1 KIHMNAKKI
10 MGAVLVALLALT
22 ALAGVG
28 AAADG
33 IPTIFVYQTAPGY
46 TGTWINEEDGVTKI
60 TFDSEMVIGKNI
72 KEGIYVNATDG
83 KIYISYPTGIVNAAN
98 GLIGGTV
105 AAEGEV
111 NFTGATGTNNV
122 AAVGLIFTSPSGVVS
137 TTFSDK
143 DFMQTT
149 DVGPFN
155 LSADVESGLWKVQTY
170 FGKTDL
176 VDNGLPTEFWAGKD
190 VYTFTIAPTD
200 VTITADKDSVV
211 QGNPIKITVTGIPG
225 ETYAVKVSGGKLD
238 VYPGQPGVGDSGE
251 LDSFEVTTGDNGKIT
266 FSVKSDKKGD
276 FTIAVWEIPELGA
289 AAPAEAEAE
298 VEVTVEKGE
307 LTAESVEDSY
317 IIGTKMKLTGTNSIG
332 GELDYYI
339 AGTNYDLVK
348 LVESEGKK
356 DGTAWSVTLAFP
368 ADADLPDAGTYTIYV
383 TTETNPQYDD
393 NDELKEAITEVPY
406 TTVSVALKQPFLS
419 VTEAPEIVV
428 QGAEAEIKGT
438 AEATKTLAVYLFGT
452 NYFNAATND
461 DNSKFGAAYKANGVE
476 FIEVKKNAF
485 TITLNESLTESLAAG
500 QYFMVIQHPM
510 YDKLFNIY
518 ATADNISVAATEGN
532 ALAAGT
538 ALFDVKDRQKANAA
552 QALCDELDAQ
562 KIDDMYVKLSFIV
575 AAGTSTINPIP
586 AEVAQ
591 GTKLTVSGSTNL
603 GEGELVTVEMLST
616 AFAAVPKETVGSASF
631 ISLITKTDKDGN
643 WEVTF
648 DTSNLNVDEYTVTA
662 AVEGFDSSSTVKVNV
677 IEGAP
682 DTPDTPDTPDVP
694 DTPDTPDEPTEP
706 ETPGFGALAAL
717 AGLGAVAVLLL
728 RRE

>member
-1 KIHMNAKKI
+1 MNAKKI

-22 ALAGVG
+22 AFAGVG

-33 IPTIFVYQTAPGY
+33 IPTIFVYQESTGY

-60 TFDSEMVIGKNI
+60 TFNSQGAVVGKNI

-83 KIYISYPTGIVNAAN
+83 KVYISYPTGIVNANN

-105 AAEGEV
+105 AADGTV
-111 NFTGATGTNNV
+111 QFTAPGVPATTPVTN
-122 AAVGLIFTSPSGVVS
+122 VGLIFTSPSGVVS
-137 TTFSDK
+137 TYFAGTDFETFSS
-143 DFMQTT
+143 QGAIPLT
-149 DVGPFN
+149 GQ
-155 LSADVESGLWKVQTY
+155 DVETGVWKVQTY
-170 FGKTDL
+170 FG
-176 VDNGLPTEFWAGKD
+176 GSSMSSSLPTEFWAGKD

-211 QGNPIKITVTGIPG
+211 QGNPIKITVTGVPNTDYDIKF
-225 ETYAVKVSGGKLD
+225 TGGQLI
-238 VYPGQPGVGDSGE
+238 VYDGQPGVTG
-251 LDSFEVTTGDNGKIT
+251 TTGVAVSSIDVKTGNDGKIT
-266 FSVKSDKKGD
+266 FSVKSAKKAEV
-276 FTIAVWEIPELGA
+276 TVAVYENNAPA
-289 AAPAEAEAE
+289 AAEAEAE
-298 VEVTVEKGE
+298 VTVTIEKGE
-307 LTAESVEDSY
+307 LTAESAEDSY

-332 GELDYYI
+332 GELDYYVK
-339 AGTNYDLVK
+339 GTNYDLVK

-368 ADADLPDAGTYTIYV
+368 AGADLPDAGTYTIYV
-383 TTETNPQYDD
+383 TTY
-393 NDELKEAITEVPY
+393 LGGAISDLEKLEENIKDAAY

-461 DNSKFGAAYKANGVE
+461 DNSRFGAAYKANGVE

-518 ATADNISVAATEGN
+518 ATADNISVAATAGN
-532 ALAAGT
+532 TLAAGT

-586 AEVAQ
+586 AEVAK

-662 AVEGFDSSSTVKVNV
+662 AVEGFGASTTKVNV
-677 IEGAP
+677 VEAADKP
-682 DTPDTPDTPDVP
+682 VTPPADDKPVDPKPVDP
-694 DTPDTPDEPTEP
+694 QPTEP

>member
-1 KIHMNAKKI
+1 MNAKKI
-10 MGAVLVALLALT
+10 MGAVLVALLAA
-22 ALAGVG
+22 ALFVGAG
-28 AAADG
+28 AAANDG
-33 IPTIFVYQTAPGY
+33 IPTIFVYQEQTGY
-46 TGTWINEEDGVTKI
+46 TGTWVNEDDGVTKI
-60 TFDSEMVIGKNI
+60 TFNSDEAVVGKNI
-72 KEGIYVNATDG
+72 KEGIYVNATTG
-83 KIYISYPTGIVNAAN
+83 KVYVSYPTGIVNGNA
-98 GLIGGTV
+98 IGGTIAADQTISFTKADV
-105 AAEGEV
+105 AA
-111 NFTGATGTNNV
+111 
-122 AAVGLIFTSPSGVVS
+122 AVSGYGLIFTSPSGVVS
-137 TTFSDK
+137 TTFGGTS
-143 DFMQTT
+143 FASTT
-149 DVGPFN
+149 VGNVN
-155 LSADVESGLWKVQTY
+155 LNVADVETGVWKVQVY
-170 FGKTDL
+170 FPGF
-176 VDNGLPTEFWAGKD
+176 PTEFQAGKD

-211 QGNPIKITVTGIPG
+211 QGNPIKITVTGTPNA
-225 ETYAVKVSGGKLD
+225 TYDIKVSGGKLY
-238 VYPGQPGVGDSGE
+238 VYPGQPNVGASGE
-251 LDSFEVTTGDNGKIT
+251 LASFAVTTGDNGKIT

-276 FTIAVWEIPELGA
+276 FTIAVWKQSTP
-289 AAPAEAEAE
+289 APAEAEAE

-317 IIGTKMKLTGTNSIG
+317 IIGTKMKLTGTNSVG
-332 GELDYYI
+332 GDLLYYI
-339 AGTNYDLVK
+339 AGTNYDLTV
-348 LVESEGKK
+348 LSDSEFKK

-368 ADADLPDAGTYTIYV
+368 AVADLPDAGTYTIYV
-383 TTETNPQYDD
+383 TTATPSNLAGKVGDD
-393 NDELKEAITEVPY
+393 LEKAIKEAAY

-438 AEATKTLAVYLFGT
+438 AEATSTLAVYLFGT
-452 NYFNAATND
+452 NYFNAATNAD
-461 DNSKFGAAYKANGVE
+461 ASSRFGADYLANGVE

-662 AVEGFDSSSTVKVNV
+662 AVEGFGASTTKVNV
-677 IEGAP
+677 VEKAPVTPEQP
-682 DTPDTPDTPDVP
+682 DTPVTPEQPEQP
-694 DTPDTPDEPTEP
+694 EQPTEP
-706 ETPGFGALAAL
+706 TTPGFGALAAL

>member
-1 KIHMNAKKI
+1 MNAKKI

-22 ALAGVG
+22 AFAGVG

-33 IPTIFVYQTAPGY
+33 IPTIFVYQTASGY

-60 TFDSEMVIGKNI
+60 TFDSNMVIGKNI

-83 KIYISYPTGIVNAAN
+83 KIYVSYPTGIVNGNA
-98 GLIGGTV
+98 IGGTV
-105 AAEGEV
+105 AAEGQV
-111 NFTGATGTNNV
+111 DFTGATGTNGV
-122 AAVGLIFTSPSGVVS
+122 ANVGLIFTSPSGVVS
-137 TTFSDK
+137 TTFSGK
-143 DFMQTT
+143 DFSQTT
-149 DVGPFN
+149 TSGGSFS
-155 LSADVESGLWKVQTY
+155 LAADVESGLWKVQTY
-170 FGKTDL
+170 FGKTTL
-176 VDNGLPTEFWAGKD
+176 ATANGLPTEFWAGKD

-211 QGNPIKITVTGIPG
+211 QGNPIKITVTGTPKT
-225 ETYAVKVSGGKLD
+225 TYDIKVSGGKLY
-238 VYPGQPGVGDSGE
+238 VYPGQPNVGASGE
-251 LDSFEVTTGDNGKIT
+251 LPSFAVTTGDNGKIT

-276 FTIAVWEIPELGA
+276 FTIAVWKQSTP
-289 AAPAEAEAE
+289 APAEAEAE

-317 IIGTKMKLTGTNSIG
+317 IIGTKMKLTGTNSVG
-332 GELDYYI
+332 GDLLYFI
-339 AGTNYDLVK
+339 AGTNYDLTE
-348 LVESEGKK
+348 LSDSEFKK

-368 ADADLPDAGTYTIYV
+368 AGADLPDAGTYTIYV
-383 TTETNPQYDD
+383 TTATPSNLAGKVGDD
-393 NDELKEAITEVPY
+393 LEKAIKEAAY

-438 AEATKTLAVYLFGT
+438 AEATSTLAVYLFGT
-452 NYFNAATND
+452 NYFNAATNAD
-461 DNSKFGAAYKANGVE
+461 ASSRFGADYLANGVE

-662 AVEGFDSSSTVKVNV
+662 AVEGFGASTTKVNV
-677 IEGAP
+677 VEAADEP
-682 DTPDTPDTPDVP
+682 VTPPTDK
-694 DTPDTPDEPTEP
+694 PDEPVTPPQDDAP